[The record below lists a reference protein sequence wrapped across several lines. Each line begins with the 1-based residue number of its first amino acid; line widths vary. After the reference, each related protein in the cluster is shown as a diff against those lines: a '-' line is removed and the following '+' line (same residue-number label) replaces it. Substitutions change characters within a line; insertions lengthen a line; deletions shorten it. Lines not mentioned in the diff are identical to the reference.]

1 MRHAPAHEIRRRL
14 DHPVIDADGHSL
26 EYLPAVR
33 DHLRELAGAELA
45 ERLDEVFAA
54 WRLARALPPERQRSL
69 GLFRMTWWGFPTEQ
83 TLDRATA
90 MFPRLLH
97 ERLDELGIDFAFVYP
112 TFGLTA
118 LSLDEPE
125 LRQAF
130 AAAFNAYYAE
140 AYAGLG
146 DRLCH
151 AALVP
156 MHTPEEALGA
166 LEHASGLGLRAYV
179 FAGHALRPLPGA
191 ENVRGARW
199 LDLFDAESPYDY
211 DTVWSRCA
219 ALGVAPTFHSS
230 AMGWGS
236 RRSLTSYVANHI
248 GNFAA
253 AGEATCRA
261 LVLHGVPMRFPTL
274 RFAFLEGGVLW
285 GANLRE
291 DLIGHLEKRG
301 PAGLAHLDPR
311 ALDHAEMRALF
322 ERYAHKRFVPHAD
335 ELERTLA
342 VLSDPGEDPAGR
354 DEFARSQLA
363 TAADVCAVFD
373 RFHFGCEA
381 DDPFVASSLAAGRSR
396 TGARL
401 RPMLGSDIGHWD
413 VPDVTRVLPEAYERV
428 ESGELAPKDFRAFV
442 FDNPVALFAGGSPDF
457 FEGTRVADAARRVAA
472 ATPQ

>member
-1 MRHAPAHEIRRRL
+1 MPPSAAQIRRRL

-33 DHLRELAGAELA
+33 DHLREIAGPGLAAK
-45 ERLDEVFAA
+45 LDEVFAA
-54 WRLARALPPERQRSL
+54 GRLARRLPLEQQRSL

-83 TLDRATA
+83 TRDRATA

-118 LSLDEPE
+118 LSLDEAE
-125 LRQAF
+125 LRGAF

-156 MHTPEEALGA
+156 MHTPDEALAA
-166 LEHASGLGLRAYV
+166 LEHAVGALGMKACVL
-179 FAGHALRPLPGA
+179 AGHALRPLPGA
-191 ENVRGARW
+191 EGVRGARW
-199 LDLFDAESPYDY
+199 LDLFDAESPHDY
-211 DTVWSRCA
+211 DPVWRRCVE
-219 ALGVAPTFHSS
+219 LGVAPTFHSS

-236 RRSLTSYVANHI
+236 RRSLTSYVANHV

-261 LVLHGVPMRFPTL
+261 LFLHGVPSRFPSL
-274 RFAFLEGGVLW
+274 RFAFLEGGATW
-285 GANLRE
+285 GASLRE

-301 PAGLAHLDPR
+301 PAGLAHLDPA
-311 ALDHAEMRALF
+311 ALDRSEMRALF
-322 ERYAHKRFVPHAD
+322 ERYAPKRFAPHVA
-335 ELERTLA
+335 ELEQTLA
-342 VLSDPGEDPAGR
+342 VLSDPDEEPASR
-354 DEFARSQLA
+354 DEFARSGV
-363 TAADVCAVFD
+363 TSAADVCAVFD

-381 DDPFVASSLAAGRSR
+381 DDPLVPAAFEAGRSR
-396 TGARL
+396 RGARL

-413 VPDVTRVLPEAYERV
+413 VPDVTHVLPEAYERV
-428 ESGELAPKDFRAFV
+428 ESGQLAPSDFRAFV
-442 FDNPVALFAGGSPDF
+442 FDNTVSLFTGGAPRF
-457 FEGTRVADAARRVAA
+457 FEGTRVADAVRARL
-472 ATPQ
+472 PG